1 MKNMECLK
9 CGHEFEGFI
18 GDECPKCHA
27 SNVDVIDIKEFN
39 NEGEGKK
46 R

>member
-18 GDECPKCHA
+18 GDNCPKCGA
-27 SNVDVIDIKEFN
+27 ENKDVVDKIELE
-39 NEGEGKK
+39 NE
-46 R
+46 